1 MKTTLLR
8 NNATLANLQ
17 TPKAQQS
24 LCKSGGFNAIRA
36 ILLILVVAFLPNA
49 LLAQWNTNTSI
60 NEEIS
65 SLSVADMETVS
76 TTDGKTW
83 VAFYHQN
90 GGVYEMHAQLFD
102 ANGYKLLGPDGVL
115 VGNQVSGSATFV
127 FNVCIDQDNN
137 LIVAYQDQRTGSSYT
152 AALYK
157 ISQTGAQLWNPTG
170 VVIGSG
176 LAPYPATLSTGE
188 VAVTWNDEASNTLK
202 IQKISA
208 AGATVFPTPVSV
220 MVGTSKTTRGQIVA
234 NSNGAFTMVYQK
246 SGSGISTTLYAQKFS
261 NAGAAMYAPLQICNQ
276 TTSGARYYSIVA
288 DADTTYF
295 GYYSSSGFRFNSFLQ
310 RINPNGTIPWGMN
323 GSNFNTSVGGGDSY
337 QGTTYIN
344 QTPGSPYV
352 WSVCTF
358 SDPNQ
363 TLYGVYVQKFLK
375 STGARQFTD
384 QGKVVYA
391 ISNNRDSQEGDLS
404 LVDDTPMFMSYN

>member
-1 MKTTLLR
+1 MKTNLPQIRGFEKKPMTTQNWQKLLESGFLKHL
-8 NNATLANLQ
+8 TTFLA
-17 TPKAQQS
+17 
-24 LCKSGGFNAIRA
+24 
-36 ILLILVVAFLPNA
+36 LLYFAFSPYF

-60 NEEIS
+60 NEEIA

-90 GGVYEMHAQLFD
+90 GSVYEMHAQLFD

-152 AALYK
+152 AAVYK

-170 VVIGSG
+170 VIIGTG

-208 AGATVFPTPVSV
+208 AGATVFATPVTV

-261 NAGAAMYAPLQICNQ
+261 NTGAAMYAPLQICNQ

-295 GYYSSSGFRFNSFLQ
+295 GYYSSPGFRFNSFLQ
-310 RINPNGTIPWGMN
+310 RINPNGTIPWGIN
-323 GSNFNTSVGGGDSY
+323 GSNFNT
-337 QGTTYIN
+337 N
-344 QTPGSPYV
+344 
-352 WSVCTF
+352 
-358 SDPNQ
+358 
-363 TLYGVYVQKFLK
+363 
-375 STGARQFTD
+375 
-384 QGKVVYA
+384 
-391 ISNNRDSQEGDLS
+391 E
-404 LVDDTPMFMSYN
+404 